1 MDFIKTDFR
10 MALLFGFGLVA
21 AAWAFAN
28 AGAIDELTKTGTN
41 GYVSMIRGLEPPQGG
56 AGIAGG
62 SGSFAP
68 AQTTRYGGGY

>member
-56 AGIAGG
+56 GIAGG